1 MTTITA
7 LLARATELTEVSA
20 SPRLDLE
27 LLLCRAA
34 DCPRTLL
41 YARPETEL
49 SAPAAA
55 AFEALIERRKRGE
68 PMAYILGEREFWS
81 LSLRVSPATLIPR
94 PETELLVEL
103 ALALVTEPRARVL
116 DLGTGSGAIALALA
130 RERPDWEIT
139 GSDRSAAALEVAEA
153 NRRALALDN
162 VRFRQGDWLA
172 GERGHYHLIVA
183 NPPYVGPADP
193 HLDRGDVRFEPRT
206 ALVAAEHGLADLRA
220 IATAAPDHLLPGGW
234 LLLEH
239 GADQGAAVR
248 ALCAPGLEAVRSW
261 RDLAGHERASGGRLP
276 SAAPDQ
282 RPSTGEPTT

>member
-1 MTTITA
+1 VTRIAA
-7 LLARATELTEVSA
+7 LLARATELATVSTT
-20 SPRLDLE
+20 PRLDLE

-49 SAPAAA
+49 SAAAVA
-55 AFEALIERRKRGE
+55 AFEALIERRRRGE

-81 LSLRVSPATLIPR
+81 LRLRVSPATLIPR

-130 RERPDWEIT
+130 RERPDWRIT
-139 GSDRSAAALEVAEA
+139 GSDRSAGALAVAEA

-162 VRFRQGDWLA
+162 VRFREGDWLS

-183 NPPYVGPADP
+183 NPPYVDPRDP
-193 HLDRGDVRFEPRT
+193 HLAAGDLCFEPRE
-206 ALVAAEHGLADLRA
+206 ALVASAGGLADLQ
-220 IATAAPDHLLPGGW
+220 IITATAPGHLLPGGW

-248 ALCAPGLEAVRSW
+248 ALCAPALEAVRSW
-261 RDLAGHERASGGRLP
+261 RDLAGHERASGGRRP
-276 SAAPDQ
+276 PRTRVHRQGNPDH
-282 RPSTGEPTT
+282 EN